1 MYSALVHSSRDM
13 SVAVTF
19 DKVENPTRLTN
30 LKVVVKLPHGE
41 CKARK
46 QAMLRVAE
54 HCPVHET
61 IVTLGGVDLVV
72 LDRSELVPA

>member
-1 MYSALVHSSRDM
+1 MRRFWQRPGKAEF
-13 SVAVTF
+13 A
-19 DKVENPTRLTN
+19 E
-30 LKVVVKLPHGE
+30 VVKLPHGD